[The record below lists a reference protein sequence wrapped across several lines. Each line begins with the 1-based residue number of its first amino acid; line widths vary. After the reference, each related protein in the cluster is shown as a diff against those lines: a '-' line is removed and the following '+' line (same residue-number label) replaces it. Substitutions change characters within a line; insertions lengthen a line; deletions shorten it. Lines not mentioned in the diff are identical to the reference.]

1 MSTRHPDDFLGWAP
15 AEPLEWAPEQ
25 PVETSPQ
32 ARTGPAPESAR
43 PAGDGVALT
52 PLPVWQPPMR
62 PARQPPRSEPAR
74 TPRPPQ
80 PSPALTSASLSPR
93 PLATP
98 VRRRQP
104 AGPLFGVTAI
114 AAGLLML
121 STIAMVL
128 KELTGE
134 RTLGLLPILVGAATL
149 ALVRAA
155 ARMRS
160 R

>member
-1 MSTRHPDDFLGWAP
+1 
-15 AEPLEWAPEQ
+15 
-25 PVETSPQ
+25 
-32 ARTGPAPESAR
+32 
-43 PAGDGVALT
+43 
-52 PLPVWQPPMR
+52 
-62 PARQPPRSEPAR
+62 
-74 TPRPPQ
+74 
-80 PSPALTSASLSPR
+80 
-93 PLATP
+93 
-98 VRRRQP
+98 
-104 AGPLFGVTAI
+104 
-114 AAGLLML
+114 ML